1 MHIPSLSL
9 MAIMAGVASAKTCYD
24 MTVKVPITA
33 RNGVFDKI
41 STPQTNLDA
50 TAFALHASTQAAN
63 VTADV
68 LSGYATISGLYDISA
83 QYCMPDKGGDSPHV
97 LQILT
102 HGMGFDKSYWDLP
115 YQNYNYSYVDHALS
129 QGYHTLAYDRLGLGK
144 SSHGD
149 AKNEIQSFLE
159 LEALAQ
165 LTRMVREGSIS
176 DSCIKQPSKIV
187 HVGHS
192 FGSAQT
198 YGLTAKYPDL
208 SDGIILTGFSMN
220 ASFMGMFISGAN
232 FQQARLDK
240 GRESDYTAGYFTSGD
255 ISNNMYLYFAPGNF
269 DTDLLAYAEA
279 TKQPSTIG
287 EILTVASMAPLNQ
300 FAGPVYI
307 INGDKDIPFCG
318 GDCFA
323 TGGAA
328 VSIAAAAEP
337 VFPSASTFSA
347 YIQPNTGHGINLHY
361 NATGAYQQ
369 IHNFLRANGL

>member
-1 MHIPSLSL
+1 MHVSRIGLV
-9 MAIMAGVASAKTCYD
+9 AIAAGVASAKTCYD
-24 MTVKVPITA
+24 MTVQVPVTA

-41 STPQTNLDA
+41 STPRQTL
-50 TAFALHASTQAAN
+50 TLLLSPST
-63 VTADV
+63 
-68 LSGYATISGLYDISA
+68 
-83 QYCMPDKGGDSPHV
+83 QYCMPDNVGDSVHV

-115 YQNYNYSYVDHALS
+115 YENHNYSYVDHALS
-129 QGYHTLAYDRLGLGK
+129 RGYHTLAYDRLGLGK

-232 FQQARLDK
+232 FQQARFNK
-240 GRESDYTAGYFTSGD
+240 RQESDYSAGYFTSGD
-255 ISNNMYLYFAPGNF
+255 IGNNMYLYFAPGHF
-269 DTDLLAYAEA
+269 DMDLLAFAEA

-287 EILTVASMAPLNQ
+287 ELLTVASMAPLNK

-328 VSIAAAAEP
+328 ESIPAAAKA
-337 VFPSASTFSA
+337 VFPSASAFSA
-347 YIQPNTGHGINLHY
+347 YIQPNTGHGINLHH

-369 IHNFLRANGL
+369 IHDFLATHGL

>member
-1 MHIPSLSL
+1 MHVSTIGL
-9 MAIMAGVASAKTCYD
+9 MAITAGVATAKTCLD
-24 MTVKVPITA
+24 MIVQVPVTA
-33 RNGVFDKI
+33 HNGVFDKI

-50 TAFALHASTQAAN
+50 TAFALHASTQGAN
-63 VTADV
+63 VTADA
-68 LSGYATISGLYDISA
+68 LSGYATVSGIYDISA
-83 QYCMPDKGGDSPHV
+83 QYCMPDNSGDSAHV

-115 YQNYNYSYVDHALS
+115 YENHNYSYVDHALS
-129 QGYHTLAYDRLGLGK
+129 RGYHTLAYDRLGLGK

-149 AKNEIQSFLE
+149 AKSEIQSFLE

-165 LTRMVREGSIS
+165 LTRMVREGSMS

-232 FQQARLDK
+232 FVQARFNK
-240 GRESDYTAGYFTSGD
+240 HQESDYSAGYFTSGD
-255 ISNNMYLYFAPGNF
+255 ITNNMYLYFAPGHF
-269 DTDLLAYAEA
+269 DMDILTYAEA

-287 EILTVASMAPLNQ
+287 ELLTVASMAPENN
-300 FAGPVYI
+300 FGGPVYI

-328 VSIAAAAEP
+328 ASIAAAAEP
-337 VFPSASTFSA
+337 VFPSASCFSA
-347 YIQPNTGHGINLHY
+347 YIQPNTGHGINLHH

-369 IHNFLRANGL
+369 IHNFLEAHGL